1 MQLRTRE
8 PHMPVVRLPD
18 MPEFETP
25 TIDLPAFDVGRTVTG
40 AAAAIGLIRTR
51 SSRRRYVIGFG
62 IVAGLAA
69 ITYMNSAA
77 IRDRL
82 ARATDW
88 VKERLG
94 RMSVEAEDD
103 DAVAFTAA
111 ATAKTQPSHGSD
123 MTDATTDY
131 PEGLGAPSDTVN
143 GSGDGITTY
152 AGAGRRR
159 G

>member
-8 PHMPVVRLPD
+8 PRIPEIRLRA

-25 TIDLPAFDVGRTVTG
+25 GFDLSAIDVGKAVTG
-40 AAAAIGLIRTR
+40 AAAAIGLIRPR

-69 ITYMNSAA
+69 VTYMNSAA

-82 ARATDW
+82 ARAMDW
-88 VKERLG
+88 VNERLG

-111 ATAKTQPSHGSD
+111 ATAKIQPSRGSD

-131 PEGLGAPSDTVN
+131 AEGLGAPSDTVN

-152 AGAGRRR
+152 AGAGRR